1 MITNFM
7 LNSKLILGAFA
18 LALTATTAFAQDAE
32 VITKPAAKK
41 KAVYAQQT
49 FGYVE
54 KSMFSTNTLKLEV
67 LSTEPVVWN
76 GKVIIINHGSTGRG
90 HGTNG
95 MDESRV
101 KNTVKFLTLRKALVE
116 KGYRVYVLMRKG
128 RGNSEGQFTEE
139 NAKTC
144 GLSDQNN
151 GVLEAESQL
160 DQFVDSIRT
169 ENKVDKVIVMGHSRG
184 GFLTSYYS
192 QAHPDKV
199 ALAVNISG
207 GWSTQC
213 EEKNRMTA
221 QMLENSGKKYKNQ
234 TWVYASNDT
243 YFSERIMAGY
253 ADTAQQLGI
262 PFIKLE
268 TLSGDGHAFAS
279 ANPQLWLNQI
289 AGLAEAK

>member
-1 MITNFM
+1 MIERNRREIM
-7 LNSKLILGAFA
+7 WGAFA
-18 LALTATTAFAQDAE
+18 LVLTANTAFAQQTE
-32 VITKPAAKK
+32 VIMKSAAK

-49 FGYVE
+49 FSYVE

-67 LSTEPVVWN
+67 LTTEPVAWN
-76 GKVIIINHGSTGRG
+76 GKVIILNHGSTGRG

-101 KNTVKFLTLRKALVE
+101 KNTVKFLTLRKALVG

-128 RGNSEGQFTEE
+128 RGNSEGVFTEE

-151 GVLEAESQL
+151 SVLEAETQL

-169 ENKVDKVIVMGHSRG
+169 ENQVDKVIVMGHSRG
-184 GFLTSYYS
+184 GFLSSYYS

-199 ALAVNISG
+199 SMAVNISG
-207 GWSTQC
+207 GWTTVC

-221 QMLENSGKKYKNQ
+221 QMLEASGKKYKNQ
-234 TWVYASNDT
+234 TWVYASNDS

-253 ADTAQQLGI
+253 ADTAHQLSI

-268 TLSGDGHAFAS
+268 TLSGDGHAFAA